1 MLNNL
6 TIKKVKLFTDIKVK
20 IIIENI
26 VFVVNVVYVVYIKK
40 IVSVMRTIGDAGPY
54 EDVIPSKTRNL

>member
-1 MLNNL
+1 MAHCVAPERPIYKGSEGLVYNN

-26 VFVVNVVYVVYIKK
+26 VFVVYVVYVVYI
-40 IVSVMRTIGDAGPY
+40 
-54 EDVIPSKTRNL
+54 